1 MCGTI
6 GTARQA
12 SSGGHARHAA
22 TADRATPDGTA
33 RLPAGAV
40 LIPPLA
46 DPQGNDVNGCWPL
59 RSYLELG
66 AVPCAR
72 LHTRQLL
79 WEWGLT
85 ALSQTAELLVSK
97 IVTNAV
103 QITQAGTRTAPVRL
117 WLLADWARLL
127 ILVWDASPLPPV
139 RVSPDG
145 DAENGRG
152 LLLVDTLS
160 TRWDTSGT
168 AAAEKWSGRCATR
181 PVPLPN
187 QVPTGRRRNVPARP
201 GTVSG
206 ASVSPVSDGRHPS
219 VRSKTARR
227 SCTSRAPGPGV
238 RKPGVRPFEGALLLF
253 RAFFDLAG
261 YTRGARQVDARYT
274 SGRSC
279 RDSPKMSVQ
288 AEVLVGR
295 TTFFPPIRAA
305 KVVGFSSRAP
315 LCCVNDTATAVHKF
329 HSLLAIQKT
338 TGSTRSTPA
347 STAYPSRW

>member
-46 DPQGNDVNGCWPL
+46 DPQGNDVTGCWPL
-59 RSYLELG
+59 RSYLELGALPG

-79 WEWGLT
+79 WEWSLT
-85 ALSQTAELLVSK
+85 ALSQTAELLVSE

-145 DAENGRG
+145 DAEDGRG

-160 TRWDTSGT
+160 TRWDHFGHRSGGKVVWALCDT
-168 AAAEKWSGRCATR
+168 AGTLTE
-181 PVPLPN
+181 
-187 QVPTGRRRNVPARP
+187 P
-201 GTVSG
+201 GTH
-206 ASVSPVSDGRHPS
+206 R
-219 VRSKTARR
+219 
-227 SCTSRAPGPGV
+227 
-238 RKPGVRPFEGALLLF
+238 
-253 RAFFDLAG
+253 
-261 YTRGARQVDARYT
+261 
-274 SGRSC
+274 
-279 RDSPKMSVQ
+279 
-288 AEVLVGR
+288 
-295 TTFFPPIRAA
+295 
-305 KVVGFSSRAP
+305 
-315 LCCVNDTATAVHKF
+315 
-329 HSLLAIQKT
+329 
-338 TGSTRSTPA
+338 
-347 STAYPSRW
+347 